1 MESKNKQ
8 LAEKIIA
15 ILQGGLM
22 LNADTQH
29 YIDSTFSNP
38 SVNEFEEL
46 LQDESS
52 CETDSLIELLF
63 FPDESVQLQL
73 EEMIEDT
80 HFQSRDE
87 QEIKKRVCST
97 SLKTLIR
104 FADGR
109 GKLEKMVTPS
119 NAARFIERLNLSR
132 CLDPKLSS
140 AIARYVHRGLQ
151 TRCKVRLR
159 NARPI
164 TSPNKI
170 SFLQTV
176 FKKLQI
182 DNDDFFDHLDFTL
195 SFLEEFGDEKDGA
208 DMFQALMT
216 RKKRYIQSLQKAKK
230 LDNKLTQQN
239 VETLLLRG
247 ERVPYIDKADAR
259 KKIQIIDRISLAV
272 FGKTEFFDLM
282 PAGEQSITLEGKDD
296 IDKLMKALS

>member
-1 MESKNKQ
+1 MKSANKNKQ
-8 LAEKIIA
+8 VAEKIIA
-15 ILQGGLM
+15 ILQSGLM

-38 SVNEFEEL
+38 TVKEFEAL

-140 AIARYVHRGLQ
+140 AIGIYRDAWIPSSAQPSPGMFTEGFKPDAKSDSATPDPSLHP
-151 TRCKVRLR
+151 TKFHSCKR
-159 NARPI
+159 
-164 TSPNKI
+164 
-170 SFLQTV
+170 FL
-176 FKKLQI
+176 KNCK
-182 DNDDFFDHLDFTL
+182 
-195 SFLEEFGDEKDGA
+195 
-208 DMFQALMT
+208 
-216 RKKRYIQSLQKAKK
+216 
-230 LDNKLTQQN
+230 
-239 VETLLLRG
+239 
-247 ERVPYIDKADAR
+247 
-259 KKIQIIDRISLAV
+259 
-272 FGKTEFFDLM
+272 
-282 PAGEQSITLEGKDD
+282 SITMTFL
-296 IDKLMKALS
+296 IISIFHWAFWMSSRMRRICSSS